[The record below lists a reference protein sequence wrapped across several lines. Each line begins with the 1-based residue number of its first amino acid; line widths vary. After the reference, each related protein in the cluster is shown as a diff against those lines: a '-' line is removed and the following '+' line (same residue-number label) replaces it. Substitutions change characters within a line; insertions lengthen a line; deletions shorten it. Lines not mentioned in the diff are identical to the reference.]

1 VVNNP
6 GSLNKNSYN
15 YHPSAGRVNGLMYLI
30 ENLLD
35 QDIHFH
41 MIKRLRGKGDQH
53 ENIVYGFAGAEPDRF
68 LIAFSSQ
75 GLCWF
80 EPHPDAGASERLLR
94 RWMPATVIRDDQQAQ
109 QQLHNLL
116 NSPAKSLNLHLCG
129 TAFQLRVWEALLC
142 VPRGGR
148 VTYGDLA
155 AMLGNRK
162 AARALGA
169 AVGANPIAVLVPCH
183 RVVPVAGGIGGYRWG
198 SALKQRLLD
207 KEAHNHYPQL
217 RPSSN
222 VHLQAG

>member
-1 VVNNP
+1 
-6 GSLNKNSYN
+6 
-15 YHPSAGRVNGLMYLI
+15 MYPI
-30 ENLLD
+30 ECLLD

-41 MIKRLRGKGDQH
+41 MIKRLRGKDDQH
-53 ENIVYGFAGAEPDRF
+53 ENIVYGFGGTGPDSF
-68 LIAFSSQ
+68 LIAFSRQ

-142 VPRGGR
+142 IPRGGR

-162 AARALGA
+162 AARALGG
-169 AVGANPIAVLVPCH
+169 AVGANPIAILVPCH
-183 RVVPVAGGIGGYRWG
+183 RVVPAAGGIGEYRWG
-198 SALKQRLLD
+198 CTMKQQLLGR
-207 KEAHNHYPQL
+207 EAHAKHSRI
-217 RPSSN
+217 RPSSSI
-222 VHLQAG
+222 HLQAC